1 MPQMALPVST
11 SQITRELSSCP
22 PSDARYRPSCENDS
36 SATFTLC
43 RLMRCTTLRACK
55 SQTIM
60 SALNPMLVICPDARN
75 APSREIARQDTS
87 SLCPCRNDCEYVS
100 PSSFTTIVAPR
111 GYAIVLPFGC
121 KTSPPLTFPA
131 NPTTDSRGRW
141 SVMAIAD
148 ERKRG
153 SASVRT
159 RSRRGASPN
168 ARESMCRR
176 PARSSITPRE
186 GAKTGARRK
195 RAVISQVARDSRLS
209 RSNRTKKALERPPP
223 VSRRI
228 REGTNAWRPRAR
240 AFPAPLAG
248 GRFPERTTSAATVSL
263 LTDARKRETRGFRS
277 RGEDVRCSTVF
288 HHGEVGRG
296 RRALD
301 REREAGRRERQR
313 VALAGEELHG
323 MTGCL
328 LKHLIDLPCRLTDS
342 LNNIRISF
350 NSSAKI
356 SHFLAHKSN
365 FISHFCY
372 FTTKRNQMIHQ

>member
-1 MPQMALPVST
+1 MLGRSLRFARSKSHTTNVFPPPVTSCLLDVLRNRTQRVNPGVGVPQMALPVST

-43 RLMRCTTLRACK
+43 RLMRCTMVRACR

-60 SALNPMLVICPDARN
+60 SALNPMLVICPDAKN

-100 PSSFTTIVAPR
+100 PSSLTTIVAPR

-121 KTSPPLTFPA
+121 KTSPPPTFPA

-195 RAVISQVARDSRLS
+195 RAVISWSLATRDCRGRTERRRLWKGRRLS
-209 RSNRTKKALERPPP
+209 RAYAKAPTP
-223 VSRRI
+223 
-228 REGTNAWRPRAR
+228 GDHARAR
-240 AFPAPLAG
+240 FPLPWPAEDSPSGPPAP
-248 GRFPERTTSAATVSL
+248 RPSHSSR
-263 LTDARKRETRGFRS
+263 TRGSS
-277 RGEDVRCSTVF
+277 RPVASD
-288 HHGEVGRG
+288 
-296 RRALD
+296 RAA
-301 REREAGRRERQR
+301 RTCGA
-313 VALAGEELHG
+313 
-323 MTGCL
+323 
-328 LKHLIDLPCRLTDS
+328 RLGHR
-342 LNNIRISF
+342 L
-350 NSSAKI
+350 
-356 SHFLAHKSN
+356 
-365 FISHFCY
+365 
-372 FTTKRNQMIHQ
+372 

>member
-1 MPQMALPVST
+1 MFPRRHGLGRSLRFARSKSHTTNVFPPPVTSCLLDVLRKRTQRVNPGVGVPQMALPVST

-43 RLMRCTTLRACK
+43 RLMRCTMVRACK

-75 APSREIARQDTS
+75 APSREIARQETS

-121 KTSPPLTFPA
+121 KTSPPPTFPA

-168 ARESMCRR
+168 ARGSMCRQL
-176 PARSSITPRE
+176 ARSFNHHTARRSQNRCSPSP
-186 GAKTGARRK
+186 KTGRR
-195 RAVISQVARDSRLS
+195 SSERLQ
-209 RSNRTKKALERPPP
+209 RT
-223 VSRRI
+223 SRREPVEGFGKAAACQPTFI
-228 REGTNAWRPRAR
+228 REGTHAWRPRAR
-240 AFPAPLAG
+240 AFPAPSAG
-248 GRFPERTTSAATVSL
+248 GRLPERTTSAATVLL
-263 LTDARKRETRGFRS
+263 LTDARKRETRGFGS
-277 RGEDVRCSTVF
+277 RGGDVPCSTVF
-288 HHGEVGRG
+288 RHGEVGRG
-296 RRALD
+296 
-301 REREAGRRERQR
+301 
-313 VALAGEELHG
+313 
-323 MTGCL
+323 
-328 LKHLIDLPCRLTDS
+328 
-342 LNNIRISF
+342 
-350 NSSAKI
+350 
-356 SHFLAHKSN
+356 
-365 FISHFCY
+365 
-372 FTTKRNQMIHQ
+372 

>member
-1 MPQMALPVST
+1 MFPRRHGLGRSLRFARSKSHTTNVFPPPVTSCLLDVLRNRTQRVNPGVGVPQMALPVST

-43 RLMRCTTLRACK
+43 RLMRCTMVRACR

-75 APSREIARQDTS
+75 APSREIARQETS

-121 KTSPPLTFPA
+121 KTSPPPTFPA

-195 RAVISQVARDSRLS
+195 RAVISLVARDSRLS
-209 RSNRTKKALERPPP
+209 RKNRTKKALERPPP

-228 REGTNAWRPRAR
+228 RERHQRLATTRARVSRSLGRRKTPRADHQHRDRLTPHGR
-240 AFPAPLAG
+240 AEARDPWLQIARRGRAVLDCFPPWRSGA
-248 GRFPERTTSAATVSL
+248 RETSAGS
-263 LTDARKRETRGFRS
+263 
-277 RGEDVRCSTVF
+277 
-288 HHGEVGRG
+288 
-296 RRALD
+296 
-301 REREAGRRERQR
+301 
-313 VALAGEELHG
+313 
-323 MTGCL
+323 
-328 LKHLIDLPCRLTDS
+328 
-342 LNNIRISF
+342 
-350 NSSAKI
+350 
-356 SHFLAHKSN
+356 
-365 FISHFCY
+365 
-372 FTTKRNQMIHQ
+372 